1 MAIIGFTGKRGCGKD
16 TASNYLESRYG
27 FRMLDFTRDVLAP
40 ILVNQ
45 GRPVTRENLIEIA
58 MDGRKKSHDG
68 VWAEKLSVIIKRNS
82 VKDFV
87 ISGIRFAK
95 EVEVFRANFKED
107 FILAAIVCDDM
118 NRYER
123 VRKRGTK
130 GEGELSFEEFLK
142 IEKKATE
149 KVIAGTMSIADFVLD
164 NNGTVGDL
172 KDEVDRLAKILKGKR
187 GYNI

>member
-40 ILVNQ
+40 ILVNL

-68 VWAEKLSVIIKRNS
+68 VWAEKLSVMIKRNS

-87 ISGIRFAK
+87 VSGIRFAK
-95 EVEVFRANFKED
+95 EVEVFRANFGDD
-107 FILAAIVCDDM
+107 FKLVAIVCDDM
-118 NRYER
+118 KRFER
-123 VRKRGTK
+123 VRERGTK
-130 GEGELSFEEFLK
+130 GEGELSHEEF
-142 IEKKATE
+142 IEIENRATE
-149 KVIAGTMSIADFVLD
+149 RVIAGTMGIADIVID
-164 NNGTVGDL
+164 NNGTIKDL
-172 KDEVDRLAKILKGKR
+172 QDEVDRLAKILKGK
-187 GYNI
+187 

>member
-16 TASNYLESRYG
+16 TASNYLESRFG
-27 FRMLDFTRDVLAP
+27 FRMLDFTKDILAP

-45 GRPVTRENLIEIA
+45 GRSVTRENLIETA
-58 MDGRKKSHDG
+58 MDGRKKSHNG
-68 VWAEKLSVIIKRNS
+68 VWADKLSAIIKRNS

-87 ISGIRFAK
+87 ISGIRFVE
-95 EVEVFRANFKED
+95 EVEVFRSNFKDD
-107 FILAAIVCDDM
+107 FKLAAIVCDDT

-130 GEGELSFEEFLK
+130 GESDLSFEGFLE
-142 IEKKATE
+142 IEKRATE
-149 KVIAGTMSIADFVLD
+149 KVIAGTMGIADFVLD
-164 NNGTVGDL
+164 NNGTIKDL
-172 KDEVDRLAKILKGKR
+172 HDEVGRLINILKGKR